1 MGTRLEA
8 AAGVRGD
15 VRSARPLAFSVIA
28 ASVAVIGAKCAI
40 IVPYRVVPGYLRGL
54 LGIVRAT
61 CVWEVAEGSRN
72 FERTDAEASVE
83 RGRLEQSHERI

>member
-15 VRSARPLAFSVIA
+15 VRSLAFSVIA

-40 IVPYRVVPGYLRGL
+40 IMPYRVVPGYHRGF

-61 CVWEVAEGSRN
+61 CVWEVAVGSRN
-72 FERTDAEASVE
+72 FERTDADRTRRLE
-83 RGRLEQSHERI
+83 RGRLKQSHERI